1 MTTNTADG
9 EKLSFTEKASYA
21 LGNTASNLF
30 WMTFIFFGT
39 IFYTDVFGISAAAT
53 GTLMFAARILDTV
66 FDPVVGMLADRTS
79 TRWGKFRPYML
90 WGVLPFGLCGTLAF
104 VTPPFG
110 PGGKLIWAYVTYGLV
125 GLVYSAINL
134 PYSALLGVIS
144 PKSEERTKVSSF
156 RFVGAYSGGL
166 VVSLC
171 TQFLVSALGGDDKQR
186 GWALT
191 VGLYALVGM
200 IMWMVC
206 FANTKERV
214 TPPANQ
220 SFSFDRDIKD
230 VMDNRPWLVL
240 FLLGI
245 FSLGYQAIRNGC
257 IAFYFKYYVGNQVVL
272 GHSLSSEWMISAFF
286 VTGSLAT
293 LFGTGFVAPVA
304 KRIGKKLLY
313 SIMMGVASVLTICF
327 YFLRPQD
334 VLVMFVLQLVVN
346 IIMGP
351 TAALVFAMYADAS
364 DYSEWKTGRRSTGLV
379 FAASSFA
386 QKMGWA
392 LGGAAT
398 GWILAAFGY
407 QANMVQTHESLHGMR
422 MLISIIPAV
431 GSVLATILPFFYALD
446 DKRMKG
452 IEGDLEERR
461 KTGVGVADVHQA
473 FGANPE
479 LQEFVLRASGLKR
492 QTLNLALGCAMAVLV
507 TVAVVLLGF
516 QAIGWYDAVGIV
528 ASFGTVYW
536 AFARL
541 GKAQRGEW
549 YVAVMVGCVVAGLS
563 EQYIGVVAIIVFVVA
578 WIHANGVLSE
588 CAASVGPRMDE
599 IEVAAQARP
608 SASLW
613 LEQGLLQA
621 RVLLDASA
629 AQKSIERALDLPGGD
644 AMLLIASGVVMLE
657 ARSMQRAKQCFER
670 AAAATSD
677 VELLQTIRRNQALV
691 TATPAR

>member
-1 MTTNTADG
+1 MTTKTADG
-9 EKLSFTEKASYA
+9 EQLSFTEKFSYA
-21 LGNTASNLF
+21 LGDTASNLF
-30 WMTFIFFGT
+30 WMTFIYFGT
-39 IFYTDVFGISAAAT
+39 LFYTDVFGISAAAT

-66 FDPVVGMLADRTS
+66 FDPVVGMVADRTN

-110 PGGKLIWAYVTYGLV
+110 PDGKLLWAYLTYGLV

-134 PYSALLGVIS
+134 PYSALMGVIS
-144 PKSEERTKVSSF
+144 PNSEERTKVSSF

-166 VVSLC
+166 IVSLC
-171 TQFLVSALGGDDKQR
+171 TLFLVGALGGDDKQL
-186 GWALT
+186 GWAMT

-200 IMWMVC
+200 VMWLVC

-220 SFSFDRDIKD
+220 SFNFDRDIKD

-257 IAFYFKYYVGNQVVL
+257 IAYYFKYYVGDQVVL
-272 GHSLSSEWMISAFF
+272 GHSLSSGWMISAFF

-313 SIMMGVASVLTICF
+313 SIMMGLASVLTLSF
-327 YFLRPQD
+327 YFLRPHD
-334 VLVMFVLQLVVN
+334 VLAMFVLQLVVN

-407 QANMVQTHESLHGMR
+407 QANMRQTPESLNGMR
-422 MLISIIPAV
+422 MLISVIPAV
-431 GSVLATILPFFYALD
+431 LSLIATVLPFAYALS
-446 DKRMKG
+446 DKRMKE
-452 IEGDLEERR
+452 IERDLAERR
-461 KTGVGVADVHQA
+461 TTGRGVSDVHEP
-473 FGANPE
+473 FGGNPE
-479 LQEFVLRASGLKR
+479 LREYALRASGLKR
-492 QTLNLALGCAMAVLV
+492 QTLNLVLAAGLAILV
-507 TVAVVLLGF
+507 VVAVVLLGF
-516 QAIGWYDAVGIV
+516 QARGWYDAVGIV
-528 ASFGTVYW
+528 ASFATVYW
-536 AFARL
+536 AFTRL
-541 GKAQRGEW
+541 GKAQRGGV

-563 EQYIGVVAIIVFVVA
+563 EQFIGVVAIIVFVVA

-588 CAASVGPRMDE
+588 CRASVGPRLAE
-599 IEVAAQARP
+599 IELAAQTRP
-608 SASLW
+608 SADLW
-613 LEQGLLQA
+613 LEQGLLRS
-621 RVLLDASA
+621 RVLLDESA
-629 AQKSIERALDLPGGD
+629 AQKSVERALEQQGGD
-644 AMLLIASGVVMLE
+644 ATLLNAAGVLMLGE
-657 ARSMQRAKQCFER
+657 RSVQCAKQCFER
-670 AAAATSD
+670 AAMATSD
-677 VELLQTIRRNQALV
+677 KELLQEIRRNQALV
-691 TATPAR
+691 NAMPAR